1 MYQERI
7 ELYRRLEKEYNSN
20 VLLKGSGG
28 GLFIFML
35 SKHPEGSYWRQ
46 SL

>member
-20 VLLKGSGG
+20 VLLKGSER
-28 GLFIFML
+28 GLFVFML
-35 SKHPEGSYWRQ
+35 SKYPEGSYWRQ
-46 SL
+46 IL